1 MFSGKVIGYIA
12 YVTKLQLI
20 CEGDSCIVIVAGSW
34 KKMISYREIARPGE
48 SKKVT
53 ITKARFG
60 DIKRAIELGA
70 AYSFDREAYERF
82 HPLARKS
89 GIDVG
94 PADFDAAESEG
105 IQFVTVRRKVTS
117 GN

>member
-1 MFSGKVIGYIA
+1 MSSGKVIGYIA

-20 CEGDSCIVIVAGSW
+20 CEGDSCIVAGSR
-34 KKMISYREIARPGE
+34 KKMISYLEIARPGE

-105 IQFVTVRRKVTS
+105 IQFVTVRRKVPS